1 MAQPPDVRPIL
12 HVSSKRRWQNWHES
26 FSQPLKKLID
36 VWNHDPNMSAVH
48 FYNGTTAGLQELIQ
62 EALNTGES
70 IRGLGGGWSFS
81 RVAATD
87 GILVN
92 TKPLNYRF
100 SIGPTQVHPHYHGDA
115 ANLVFAQCG
124 MAIAEL
130 HKYLN
135 TRGKS
140 LKTCGAS
147 NGQTI
152 VGALSTGTH
161 GSALEVGAIHDVVVG
176 LHIVVSPGRHVWL
189 ERQSSPVLVDGF
201 AHALG
206 AELIRD
212 DVLFHAALVSFGSFG
227 LIHGA
232 LVEAEDMYY
241 MHASRTR
248 MPFTESLWAAI
259 DRLDFAHL
267 PLERP
272 PPERPYHFQVVIDP
286 HDLAGGGYVTVMYKD
301 TARDPHAN
309 PPASGSKITSGDNAL
324 EVIGVLLDLASELT
338 PFAVTQLT
346 KLVYEEYDNVS
357 GTLAEIFTDT
367 TTRGKVASAA
377 MGIPLGRVREALDL
391 ALQINQEYPFPGL
404 FAVRYVTS
412 SPATLAFTRH
422 PAHTCV
428 FELDGPHSQRTMTF
442 YRRVWRS
449 FDAAGIPYT
458 FHWGKI
464 NNLDAQRV
472 RAMYGE
478 AAIEQWRTARH
489 ALLDTAALRA
499 AFANPFIRD
508 LGLDG

>member
-1 MAQPPDVRPIL
+1 MAQPDDIRPIL
-12 HVSSKRRWQNWHES
+12 HVSPKHQWQNWHET
-26 FSQPLKKLID
+26 FSQPLKQLVDI
-36 VWNHDPNMSAVH
+36 WNHDPNVSTIN

-62 EALNTGES
+62 EAINTGNS

-81 RVAATD
+81 HVAATS

-100 SIGPTQVHPHYHGDA
+100 GIGPTQVHPQYAGDA
-115 ANLVFAQCG
+115 SNLVFAQCG
-124 MAIAEL
+124 MSIAEL
-130 HKYLN
+130 HKYFN
-135 TRGKS
+135 AQGKS

-161 GSALEVGAIHDVVVG
+161 GSALEVGAIQDNIVG
-176 LHIVVSPGRHVWL
+176 LHIVAGPERHVWL

-201 AHALG
+201 AQALG
-206 AELIRD
+206 AELIRND
-212 DVLFHAALVSFGSFG
+212 DLFHAALVSFGSFG
-227 LIHGA
+227 IIHGA

-241 MHASRTR
+241 LHASRKR
-248 MPFTESLWAAI
+248 MPLDEGLWAAI
-259 DRLDFAHL
+259 DRLDFDNVT
-267 PLERP
+267 LERP
-272 PPERPYHFQVVIDP
+272 SQERPYHFQVVIDP

-301 TARDPHAN
+301 AIRDPNAN

-324 EVIGVLLDLASELT
+324 EVVGVILDLVSDLT

-367 TTRGKVASAA
+367 TTRGKAASAA
-377 MGIPLGRVREALDL
+377 MGMPLGRVREAVDI

-404 FAVRYVTS
+404 FAVRYVKS
-412 SPATLAFTRH
+412 SPATLAFTRYPH
-422 PAHTCV
+422 HTCV
-428 FELDGPHSQRTMTF
+428 LELDGPRSRRTMTF
-442 YRRVWRS
+442 YRRVWKS
-449 FDAAGIPYT
+449 LDHAGIPYT
-458 FHWGKI
+458 FHWGKM

-478 AAIEQWRTARH
+478 TAIEQWRMARH
-489 ALLDTAALRA
+489 TLLDAAASRA
-499 AFANPFIRD
+499 VFTNQFVRD

>member
-1 MAQPPDVRPIL
+1 MAQPNDVRPIL
-12 HVSSKRRWQNWHES
+12 HVSPKHRWQNWHES
-26 FSQPLKKLID
+26 FSQPLTKLVD
-36 VWNHDPNMSAVH
+36 VWNHDPNVSAVNL
-48 FYNGTTAGLQELIQ
+48 YNGTTAGLQDLIQ
-62 EALNTGES
+62 EAINTGDS

-100 SIGPTQVHPHYHGDA
+100 SISQAQVHPQYPGDA
-115 ANLVFAQCG
+115 SNLVFAQCG
-124 MAIAEL
+124 MSIAEL
-130 HKYLN
+130 HKYFN
-135 TRGKS
+135 ARGKS

-161 GSALEVGAIHDVVVG
+161 GSALEVGSIQDDIVG

-201 AHALG
+201 AQALG

-212 DVLFHAALVSFGSFG
+212 DALFYAALVSFGSFG
-227 LIHGA
+227 IIHGV
-232 LVEAEDMYY
+232 LVEAEDIYY
-241 MHASRTR
+241 LHASRKR
-248 MPFTESLWAAI
+248 MPLDDGLWAAI
-259 DRLDFAHL
+259 DRLDFDNVM
-267 PLERP
+267 LERP

-301 TARDPHAN
+301 AARDPNAN
-309 PPASGSKITSGDNAL
+309 PPASGGKITQGDNAL
-324 EVIGVLLDLASELT
+324 EVIGVILDLVSDLT

-367 TTRGKVASAA
+367 TTRGKAASAA
-377 MGIPLGRVREALDL
+377 MGIPLGRVREALDM
-391 ALQINQEYPFPGL
+391 ALQVNQEYPFPGL
-404 FAVRYVTS
+404 FAVRYVKS

-422 PAHTCV
+422 PNHTCV
-428 FELDGPHSQRTMTF
+428 FEIDGPKSQRTMTF
-442 YRRVWRS
+442 YRRVWKS
-449 FDAAGIPYT
+449 FDNASIPYT
-458 FHWGKI
+458 FHWGKM
-464 NNLDAQRV
+464 NNLNAQRV
-472 RAMYGE
+472 RARYGD
-478 AAIEQWRTARH
+478 ATIEQWRTARH
-489 ALLDTAALRA
+489 ALLDTAGLRA
-499 AFANPFIRD
+499 AFANQFLRN